1 VGQDHEKLGHVCE
14 KHDLIL
20 GHVSEKLP
28 LNLGHDPENRWVM
41 IMKNQP
47 FFWVM
52 IIENHILETGNPRN
66 VPLYQRFGF
75 EPSVPISMRHLTVLK
90 LVKKGEKEHCSGR
103 PEGGIWEGDFG
114 GGYGAELR
122 RAKRG

>member
-1 VGQDHEKLGHVCE
+1 MSVPPVLSSGHDFARSQGVGQDHEKLGHVCE

-52 IIENHILETGNPRN
+52 IIENHT
-66 VPLYQRFGF
+66 
-75 EPSVPISMRHLTVLK
+75 RHPDGVA
-90 LVKKGEKEHCSGR
+90 R
-103 PEGGIWEGDFG
+103 
-114 GGYGAELR
+114 Y
-122 RAKRG
+122 